1 MYIKKII
8 NSQIVAILYGIDDEI
23 EAEQMTE
30 SLLTVIIDSQMK
42 LAENFLL
49 ERGVSKEEV
58 DTFMKD
64 ENFKNEKIEQ
74 LLNSEEMSQ
83 LYIDSYNAIVDLIY
97 NQQLQVMDDSAKEK
111 LNQVLEMEER
121 LKEISIQQI
130 DTDMEIIKL
139 VDDVRKTNGL
149 TEEQIDQV
157 LGDAYDKAYNKNSA
171 VIPSQSV
178 VEEVRQEASP
188 SDSELVGQQEVGNSV
203 I

>member
-8 NSQIVAILYGIDDEI
+8 NPQIVAILYGIDDEI

-42 LAENFLL
+42 LAEDFLL

-64 ENFKNEKIEQ
+64 ENSKNEKIEQ
-74 LLNSEEMSQ
+74 LLNSEEMAQ
-83 LYIDSYNAIVDLIY
+83 LYIDGYNAIVGLIY

-111 LNQVLEMEER
+111 LNQVLEMEEH

-157 LGDAYDKAYNKNSA
+157 LGDAYDKAYNKNNEVVSSQP
-171 VIPSQSV
+171 VID
-178 VEEVRQEASP
+178 EVTQEAPP
-188 SDSELVGQQEVGNSV
+188 SDSGLVSQ
-203 I
+203 